1 MAPSTSP
8 LSQQVIERIVTVLA
22 AIRTGSSFYYTAFDV
37 IKRYVHWQEA
47 TLTESKPLYMVFR
60 DSGGA
65 INYLGENNYEEDWNV
80 NIKGY
85 VRHASDTVTR
95 LERAIRDVQKA
106 INDDSKGE
114 DAGSLGAITAAV
126 TIEEPPETDN
136 GYLSLVGFGF
146 FDQRIRVRTD
156 GEFGEL

>member
-1 MAPSTSP
+1 MAPSTNP
-8 LSQQVIERIVTVLA
+8 LTQQVIERVVTVLA
-22 AIRTGSSFYYTAFDV
+22 AITTGSSYFYTPYAV
-37 IKRYVHWQEA
+37 IKRYVHWNEA
-47 TLTESKPLYMVFR
+47 TLRVSRPLYMVFI

-65 INYLGENNYEEDWNV
+65 INYIGENNYEDDWYLNV
-80 NIKGY
+80 KGY
-85 VRHASDTVTR
+85 VKDPSDTVTPLVR
-95 LERAIRDVQKA
+95 SIRDVQKA

-114 DAGSLGAITAAV
+114 GAGSLGAITAAV

-146 FDQRIRVRTD
+146 FDQRIRIRTD